1 MRFIEESPKELI
13 DEMVKTKEVSKRSGK
28 WAMGWSQWHGF
39 SEGIFAVRYSLKTL
53 SDNGFHNV
61 ALGKA
66 TGEYKMHHQQFV
78 CISNYLMLTPLLF

>member
-1 MRFIEESPKELI
+1 VFSFLDYFRREGHTWPGSEEMRFIAESPKELI
-13 DEMVKTKEVSKRSGK
+13 DEMVETKEISKRGSQ

-39 SEGIFAVRYSLKTL
+39 NEGIFAIRYSLKTL

-66 TGEYKMHHQQFV
+66 TGE
-78 CISNYLMLTPLLF
+78 